1 MKTKNCY
8 FIVLLLYFSFSFSI
22 CSFGQLI
29 VDAGKDTTYCTGVG
43 KMYLGN
49 NVTIENGVEPYSISW
64 ECNVKLTEYLTY
76 TAKDFLNDTTLL
88 SPLIIGH
95 ISGLEWIKFIIHVR
109 DSQNNYARDS
119 IYVRFS
125 TFAFSTGFIEIE
137 LEKGDSI
144 LFNQSTVGGGI
155 EPLKFHWQPK
165 TGLSNPDSLVTWCK
179 PDYTTRYDIIAIDSC
194 GCVSPPNAVYY
205 VTVLTTGFDEKK
217 TDKDSLL
224 HIKQVGTTIYFN
236 NPLKL
241 KAHVALYTINGALC
255 CSFDIADDHL
265 NIANQLKNK
274 GVYVIRIS
282 VGSLTGN
289 SKFINL

>member
-8 FIVLLLYFSFSFSI
+8 FIVLLLYFSFSFSSY
-22 CSFGQLI
+22 SFGQLI

-49 NVTIENGVEPYSISW
+49 NVIIENGVEPYSISW

-88 SPLIIGH
+88 SPLIT
-95 ISGLEWIKFIIHVR
+95 SLTPWPEWTKFIIHVK

-119 IYVRFS
+119 INVRFS
-125 TFAFSTGFIEIE
+125 VFISLMFNYEVK
-137 LEKGDSI
+137 LKKGDSI
-144 LFNQSTVGGGI
+144 LFNTSSVEGGI
-155 EPLKFHWQPK
+155 EPLKFYWQPK
-165 TGLSNPDSLVTWCK
+165 AGLSNPDSLVTWCK

-194 GCVSPPNAVYY
+194 GCVSSPSTVYY
-205 VTVLTTGFDEKK
+205 VTVLTTGLNEKK
-217 TDKDSLL
+217 TDKDSIL
-224 HIKQVGTTIYFN
+224 HIKQVGTTIYFS

-241 KAHVALYTINGALC
+241 KAHVALYTINGTLC

-265 NIANQLKNK
+265 NVANQLKNK
-274 GVYVIRIS
+274 GVYVIKIS
-282 VGSLTGN
+282 VGNLTGN